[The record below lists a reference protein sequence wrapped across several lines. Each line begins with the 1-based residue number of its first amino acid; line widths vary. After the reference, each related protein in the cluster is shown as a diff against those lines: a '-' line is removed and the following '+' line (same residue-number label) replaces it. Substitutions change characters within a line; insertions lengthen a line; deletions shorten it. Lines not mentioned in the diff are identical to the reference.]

1 MASIVGYGAWIP
13 YARIAIGEI
22 HRVWHN
28 QSLERLRDQVLRKL
42 RREQNGNRQY
52 AFMWVPEDPAAAT
65 ATAVPAVDRSGR
77 PAR

>member
-1 MASIVGYGAWIP
+1 
-13 YARIAIGEI
+13 
-22 HRVWHN
+22 VWHN